1 MLPGIDS
8 ILHFCPECG
17 QRGGDPKTRNFGGR
31 HSWMEA
37 PYANVQ
43 LSEASGRALTDRQTD
58 QGPTARPSAMRD
70 ALFEIARGMDLLR
83 SRRNLGLE
91 ETRLHFPSTQNM
103 PK

>member
-1 MLPGIDS
+1 MWATR
-8 ILHFCPECG
+8 
-17 QRGGDPKTRNFGGR
+17 RGTESPKLSRTSLMDGD
-31 HSWMEA
+31 

-43 LSEASGRALTDRQTD
+43 LSEAGGRALTD

-91 ETRLHFPSTQNM
+91 ETRLNFPSTQNM